1 MIQVSNK
8 SPKEM
13 TAEEIQAE
21 IKELSDI
28 SGKMLIEN
36 RDRTYPINV
45 GDSKGLNGMIK
56 HVEKAKWSH
65 TEAAALIALVM
76 DLRDQKG
83 NLDESGNIHLRT
95 ANVSSLYQ
103 TMLKYT
109 GQGFYEAK
117 EHVQILATVGE
128 SISDAMEIVAKDNN
142 TLREI
147 HTRLSV
153 LDDEMQF
160 HKSTETAG
168 SVEAEVLPVTEE
180 AEVVSTSES

>member
-1 MIQVSNK
+1 MIQVNNK
-8 SPKEM
+8 NPKEM
-13 TAEEIQAE
+13 TAQEIEAE

-28 SGKMLIEN
+28 SGKILIEN

-45 GDSKGLNGMIK
+45 ADSKGLNTMIK

-76 DLRDQKG
+76 DLRDQKAK
-83 NLDESGNIHLRT
+83 LDENGNIHLRT
-95 ANVSSLYQ
+95 ANISSLYQ

-128 SISDAMEIVAKDNN
+128 SISNAMEIVAKDNN

-147 HTRLSV
+147 HTRLSA
-153 LDDEMQF
+153 LDDEMQL
-160 HKSTETAG
+160 HTAAPQSEISQETQI
-168 SVEAEVLPVTEE
+168 EAE
-180 AEVVSTSES
+180 AEVVSE